1 MIYKGMISEPRV
13 DIFRM
18 FWKSS
23 RQRHGNRLYRG
34 EKMRYQGT
42 ANVFGLRNWVNEAGF
57 TELEKTRVRAVC
69 GP

>member
-1 MIYKGMISEPRV
+1 
-13 DIFRM
+13 
-18 FWKSS
+18 
-23 RQRHGNRLYRG
+23 
-34 EKMRYQGT
+34 MRYQGT